1 MKHSEIRKLM
11 PDYLEGDLDLDK
23 RALVDAH
30 LDECA
35 ECAFDIDGMR
45 QTLSLLHTL
54 SDPQPPSD
62 LSRRIMQRIEAG
74 ETRRGWRE
82 RLEGL
87 FGPLLEPRILAPIS
101 AGALVLGSILDIKLF
116 TKLLV
121 FVKPYNITFYGVLT
135 SAILISLLSTL
146 TPYLLK
152 IVVDDYLLLKNY
164 EGMQTIIMIM
174 MIVLFLEVIFMYL
187 FTYYAN
193 WLGQKVIKN
202 LRVDV
207 FQKILKFKM
216 SFFDKNAVGRLV
228 TRTVNDI
235 ETIASI
241 FSQGLFMI
249 IADILKMIT
258 VLSVMTIINFE
269 LTLVVVSIFPFLIYA
284 TRVFQ
289 KSMKVAFEKVR
300 REVANLNS
308 FVQER
313 ISGVKIV
320 QIFNREQL
328 EINNF
333 IDINIKHRDAW
344 LRTVWINS
352 IFFPLAEISTS
363 ICIGLLVWYGGFNNL
378 NGENI
383 SLGTLFLFISMSGLL
398 FRPLR
403 QIADRFNTLQMGM
416 VSTER
421 IFKILEDD
429 LEIKDNGRIDNTS
442 FDGLIEFKNVK
453 FSYVKNQIVID
464 DISFKI
470 QPGETLAI
478 VGPTGSGKSTI
489 INLITK
495 FYEIDSG
502 SIYLDGNNI
511 DKFKLDNIRNKVG
524 VILQDVFMFADTIFN
539 NITLFN
545 KDISIE
551 DVERSAKDLEIHD
564 FILSL
569 PGGYDFNVSERGGT
583 LSSGQRQLLAFL
595 RVLVNNPDILIL
607 DEATSSIDSYSEDL
621 IKKATKTITKDK
633 TSIIIAHRLSTVESA
648 DKIYLYGKW

>member
-1 MKHSEIRKLM
+1 
-11 PDYLEGDLDLDK
+11 LEKVKGN
-23 RALVDAH
+23 
-30 LDECA
+30 
-35 ECAFDIDGMR
+35 
-45 QTLSLLHTL
+45 
-54 SDPQPPSD
+54 
-62 LSRRIMQRIEAG
+62 
-74 ETRRGWRE
+74 
-82 RLEGL
+82 
-87 FGPLLEPRILAPIS
+87 
-101 AGALVLGSILDIKLF
+101 ILDIKLF

-333 IDINIKHRDAW
+333 NDINIKHRDAW

-429 LEIKDNGRIDNTS
+429 SEIKDNGSIDHTS

-470 QPGETLAI
+470 HPGETLAI

-511 DKFKLDNIRNKVG
+511 DEFKLDNIRNNVG

-551 DVERSAKDLEIHD
+551 DVKRSAKDLEIHD

-648 DKIYLYGKW
+648 DKIIYMENGKILEFGNHKELLNIDNGKFKKLYREQFIENELV

>member
-1 MKHSEIRKLM
+1 MEKVK
-11 PDYLEGDLDLDK
+11 GN
-23 RALVDAH
+23 
-30 LDECA
+30 
-35 ECAFDIDGMR
+35 
-45 QTLSLLHTL
+45 
-54 SDPQPPSD
+54 
-62 LSRRIMQRIEAG
+62 
-74 ETRRGWRE
+74 
-82 RLEGL
+82 
-87 FGPLLEPRILAPIS
+87 
-101 AGALVLGSILDIKLF
+101 ILDIKLF

-333 IDINIKHRDAW
+333 NDINIKHRDAW

-352 IFFPLAEISTS
+352 IFFPIAEISTS

-429 LEIKDNGRIDNTS
+429 SEIKDNGSIDHTS

-470 QPGETLAI
+470 HPGETLAI

-511 DKFKLDNIRNKVG
+511 DEFKLDNIRNNVG

-648 DKIYLYGKW
+648 DKIIYMENGKILEFGNHKELLNIDNGKFKKLYREQFIENELV

>member
-1 MKHSEIRKLM
+1 MEKVKGKI
-11 PDYLEGDLDLDK
+11 
-23 RALVDAH
+23 
-30 LDECA
+30 
-35 ECAFDIDGMR
+35 FD
-45 QTLSLLHTL
+45 
-54 SDPQPPSD
+54 
-62 LSRRIMQRIEAG
+62 
-74 ETRRGWRE
+74 
-82 RLEGL
+82 
-87 FGPLLEPRILAPIS
+87 
-101 AGALVLGSILDIKLF
+101 VKLF

-152 IVVDDYLLLKNY
+152 VVVDDYLLLKNY
-164 EGMQTIIMIM
+164 EGMQSIIQIMIA
-174 MIVLFLEVIFMYL
+174 VLFLEVVFMFL

-202 LRVDV
+202 LRVKV
-207 FQKILKFKM
+207 FDKILKFKM

-249 IADILKMIT
+249 IADILKMVT
-258 VLSVMTIINFE
+258 VLTVMTIINLE
-269 LTLVVVSIFPFLIYA
+269 LTIVVVSIFPILIYA
-284 TRVFQ
+284 TRIFQ
-289 KSMKVAFEKVR
+289 KSMKVAFESVR
-300 REVANLNS
+300 KEVANLNS

-320 QIFNREQL
+320 QIFNREHL
-328 EINNF
+328 EIKNF
-333 IDINIKHRDAW
+333 EEINIKHRDSW

-352 IFFPLAEISTS
+352 IFFPIAEISTS
-363 ICIGLLVWYGGFNNL
+363 ICIGLLVWWGGFNNL
-378 NGENI
+378 NGETI

-429 LEIKDNGRIDNTS
+429 LEITDNGNIEKSS
-442 FDGLIEFKNVK
+442 FDGLIEFENVS
-453 FSYVKNQIVID
+453 FSYIKNQLVID
-464 DISFKI
+464 DISFI
-470 QPGETLAI
+470 INPGETTAI
-478 VGPTGSGKSTI
+478 VGPTGSGKTTI
-489 INLITK
+489 TNLITK

-502 SIYLDGNNI
+502 TILIDRKNI
-511 DKFKLDNIRNKVG
+511 NEYKLESLRKKIG
-524 VILQDVFMFADTIFN
+524 VILQDVFLFADTIYN

-545 KDISIE
+545 NEISIK
-551 DVERSAKDLEIHD
+551 DVEKAAKDLEIHD
-564 FILSL
+564 FIMSL
-569 PGGYDFNVSERGGT
+569 PGGYDFNVSERGST
-583 LSSGQRQLLAFL
+583 LSAGQKQLIAFL

-621 IKKATKTITKDK
+621 IKNATNKITKGK

-648 DKIYLYGKW
+648 DKIIYMENGKILEYGNHKELLNIPKGKFKRLYEEQFMETELV

>member
-1 MKHSEIRKLM
+1 MEKIK
-11 PDYLEGDLDLDK
+11 GK
-23 RALVDAH
+23 I
-30 LDECA
+30 
-35 ECAFDIDGMR
+35 FD
-45 QTLSLLHTL
+45 
-54 SDPQPPSD
+54 
-62 LSRRIMQRIEAG
+62 
-74 ETRRGWRE
+74 
-82 RLEGL
+82 
-87 FGPLLEPRILAPIS
+87 
-101 AGALVLGSILDIKLF
+101 VKLF

-152 IVVDDYLLLKNY
+152 VVVDDYLLLKNY
-164 EGMQTIIMIM
+164 DGMQSIILIMIA
-174 MIVLFLEVIFMYL
+174 VLFLEVLFMFL

-202 LRVDV
+202 LRVKV
-207 FQKILKFKM
+207 FNKILRFKM

-249 IADILKMIT
+249 IADVLKMVT
-258 VLSVMTIINFE
+258 VLTVMTIINLE
-269 LTLVVVSIFPFLIYA
+269 LTIVVISIFPILIYA
-284 TRVFQ
+284 TRIFQ
-289 KSMKVAFEKVR
+289 KSMKVAFESVR
-300 REVANLNS
+300 KEVANLNS

-320 QIFNREQL
+320 QIFNREHL
-328 EINNF
+328 EIKNF
-333 IDINIKHRDAW
+333 NDINIKHRDAW

-352 IFFPLAEISTS
+352 IFFPIAEISTS
-363 ICIGLLVWYGGFNNL
+363 ICIGLLVWWGGFNNL
-378 NGENI
+378 NGESI

-429 LEIKDNGRIDNTS
+429 SEINDNGDIKQAS
-442 FDGLIEFKNVK
+442 FDGLIEFKNVS
-453 FSYVKNQIVID
+453 FSYVENQLVID
-464 DISFKI
+464 DISFTI
-470 QPGETLAI
+470 NPGETTAI
-478 VGPTGSGKSTI
+478 VGPTGSGKTTI
-489 INLITK
+489 TNLITK
-495 FYEIDSG
+495 FYEIDLG
-502 SIYLDGNNI
+502 SILIDGKNI
-511 DKFKLDNIRNKVG
+511 NEFKLENLREKIG
-524 VILQDVFMFADTIFN
+524 VILQDVFLFADTIYN

-545 KDISIE
+545 NKISIK
-551 DVERSAKDLEIHD
+551 DVEKSAKDLDIHD
-564 FILSL
+564 FIMSL
-569 PGGYDFNVSERGGT
+569 PGGYDFNVSERGST
-583 LSSGQRQLLAFL
+583 LSAGQKQLIAFL

-621 IKKATKTITKDK
+621 IKNATKKITKGK

-648 DKIYLYGKW
+648 DKIIYMENGKILEYGNHKELLNIPNGKFKKLYEEQFIESELV

>member
-1 MKHSEIRKLM
+1 MEKVK
-11 PDYLEGDLDLDK
+11 GN
-23 RALVDAH
+23 
-30 LDECA
+30 
-35 ECAFDIDGMR
+35 
-45 QTLSLLHTL
+45 
-54 SDPQPPSD
+54 
-62 LSRRIMQRIEAG
+62 
-74 ETRRGWRE
+74 
-82 RLEGL
+82 
-87 FGPLLEPRILAPIS
+87 
-101 AGALVLGSILDIKLF
+101 ILDIKLF

-164 EGMQTIIMIM
+164 EGMRSIIMIM
-174 MIVLFLEVIFMYL
+174 MVVLFLEVVFMYL

-249 IADILKMIT
+249 IADILKMVT
-258 VLSVMTIINFE
+258 VLTVMIIINLE

-333 IDINIKHRDAW
+333 NDINIKHRDAW

-363 ICIGLLVWYGGFNNL
+363 ICIGLLVWY
-378 NGENI
+378 
-383 SLGTLFLFISMSGLL
+383 
-398 FRPLR
+398 
-403 QIADRFNTLQMGM
+403 
-416 VSTER
+416 
-421 IFKILEDD
+421 
-429 LEIKDNGRIDNTS
+429 
-442 FDGLIEFKNVK
+442 
-453 FSYVKNQIVID
+453 
-464 DISFKI
+464 
-470 QPGETLAI
+470 
-478 VGPTGSGKSTI
+478 
-489 INLITK
+489 
-495 FYEIDSG
+495 
-502 SIYLDGNNI
+502 
-511 DKFKLDNIRNKVG
+511 
-524 VILQDVFMFADTIFN
+524 
-539 NITLFN
+539 
-545 KDISIE
+545 
-551 DVERSAKDLEIHD
+551 
-564 FILSL
+564 LSL
-569 PGGYDFNVSERGGT
+569 IHISEPTR
-583 LSSGQRQLLAFL
+583 
-595 RVLVNNPDILIL
+595 P
-607 DEATSSIDSYSEDL
+607 Y
-621 IKKATKTITKDK
+621 
-633 TSIIIAHRLSTVESA
+633 
-648 DKIYLYGKW
+648 

>member
-1 MKHSEIRKLM
+1 MEKVK
-11 PDYLEGDLDLDK
+11 GN
-23 RALVDAH
+23 
-30 LDECA
+30 
-35 ECAFDIDGMR
+35 
-45 QTLSLLHTL
+45 
-54 SDPQPPSD
+54 
-62 LSRRIMQRIEAG
+62 
-74 ETRRGWRE
+74 
-82 RLEGL
+82 
-87 FGPLLEPRILAPIS
+87 
-101 AGALVLGSILDIKLF
+101 ILDIKLF

-333 IDINIKHRDAW
+333 NDINIKHRDAW

-429 LEIKDNGRIDNTS
+429 SEIKDNGSIDHTS

-453 FSYVKNQIVID
+453 FSYVKNQRVID

-470 QPGETLAI
+470 HPGETLAI

-511 DKFKLDNIRNKVG
+511 DEFKLDNIRNNVG

-648 DKIYLYGKW
+648 DKIIYMENGKILEFGNHKELLNIDNGKFKKLYREQFIENELV

>member
-1 MKHSEIRKLM
+1 MEKVK
-11 PDYLEGDLDLDK
+11 GN
-23 RALVDAH
+23 
-30 LDECA
+30 
-35 ECAFDIDGMR
+35 
-45 QTLSLLHTL
+45 
-54 SDPQPPSD
+54 
-62 LSRRIMQRIEAG
+62 
-74 ETRRGWRE
+74 
-82 RLEGL
+82 
-87 FGPLLEPRILAPIS
+87 
-101 AGALVLGSILDIKLF
+101 ILDIKLF

-164 EGMQTIIMIM
+164 EGMRSIIMIM
-174 MIVLFLEVIFMYL
+174 MVVLFLEVVFMYL

-249 IADILKMIT
+249 IADILKMVT
-258 VLSVMTIINFE
+258 VLTVMTIINLE
-269 LTLVVVSIFPFLIYA
+269 LTIVVISIFPVLIYA
-284 TRVFQ
+284 TRIFQ
-289 KSMKVAFEKVR
+289 KSMKVAFESVR
-300 REVANLNS
+300 KEVANLNS

-320 QIFNREQL
+320 QIFNRENL
-328 EINNF
+328 EIKNF
-333 IDINIKHRDAW
+333 NDINIKHRDAW

-352 IFFPLAEISTS
+352 IFFPIAEISTS
-363 ICIGLLVWYGGFNNL
+363 ICIGLLVWWGGFNNL

-429 LEIKDNGRIDNTS
+429 LEITDNGNIEQS
-442 FDGLIEFKNVK
+442 KFDGLIEFKNVS
-453 FSYVKNQIVID
+453 FSYIKNQLVID
-464 DISFKI
+464 DISFI
-470 QPGETLAI
+470 INPGETTAI
-478 VGPTGSGKSTI
+478 VGPTGSGKTTI
-489 INLITK
+489 TNLITK
-495 FYEIDSG
+495 FYEIDLG
-502 SIYLDGNNI
+502 TILIDGEDIN
-511 DKFKLDNIRNKVG
+511 KFKLENLRKKIG
-524 VILQDVFMFADTIFN
+524 VILQDVFLFADTIYN

-545 KDISIE
+545 AKISIK
-551 DVERSAKDLEIHD
+551 DVEKAAKDLEIHD
-564 FILSL
+564 FIMSL

-583 LSSGQRQLLAFL
+583 LSAGQKQLIAFL

-621 IKKATKTITKDK
+621 IKNATNKITKGK
-633 TSIIIAHRLSTVESA
+633 TSIIIAHRLSTVENA
-648 DKIYLYGKW
+648 DKIIYMENGKILEYGNHKELLNITNGKFKKLYEEQFIENELV

>member
-1 MKHSEIRKLM
+1 
-11 PDYLEGDLDLDK
+11 LEKVKGN
-23 RALVDAH
+23 
-30 LDECA
+30 
-35 ECAFDIDGMR
+35 
-45 QTLSLLHTL
+45 
-54 SDPQPPSD
+54 
-62 LSRRIMQRIEAG
+62 
-74 ETRRGWRE
+74 
-82 RLEGL
+82 
-87 FGPLLEPRILAPIS
+87 
-101 AGALVLGSILDIKLF
+101 ILDIKLF

-333 IDINIKHRDAW
+333 NDINIKHRDAW

-429 LEIKDNGRIDNTS
+429 SEIKDNGSIDHTS

-470 QPGETLAI
+470 HPGETLAI

-511 DKFKLDNIRNKVG
+511 DEFKLDNIRNNVG

-545 KDISIE
+545 TDISIE

-648 DKIYLYGKW
+648 DKIIYMENGKILEFGNHKELLNIDNGKFKKLYREQFIENELV

>member
-1 MKHSEIRKLM
+1 MEKVKGKI
-11 PDYLEGDLDLDK
+11 
-23 RALVDAH
+23 
-30 LDECA
+30 
-35 ECAFDIDGMR
+35 F
-45 QTLSLLHTL
+45 
-54 SDPQPPSD
+54 
-62 LSRRIMQRIEAG
+62 
-74 ETRRGWRE
+74 
-82 RLEGL
+82 
-87 FGPLLEPRILAPIS
+87 
-101 AGALVLGSILDIKLF
+101 DIKLF
-116 TKLLV
+116 SKLLV
-121 FVKPYNITFYGVLT
+121 FVKPYNNTFYGVMFT
-135 SAILISLLSTL
+135 AILISLLSTL

-152 IVVDDYLLLKNY
+152 VVVDDYILVKNY
-164 EGMQTIIMIM
+164 EGMQSIILLM
-174 MIVLFLEVIFMYL
+174 MLVLLFEVIFMYL

-193 WLGQKVIKN
+193 WLGQKVIKD
-202 LRVDV
+202 LRVNV
-207 FQKILKFKM
+207 FQKIVRFKM

-241 FSQGLFMI
+241 FSQGLFTI

-258 VLSVMTIINFE
+258 VLIVMTIISPE
-269 LTLVVVSIFPFLIYA
+269 LTLVVITIFPLLIFA

-289 KSMKVAFEKVR
+289 KTMKIAFEKVR

-320 QIFNREQL
+320 QIFNREKV
-328 EINNF
+328 EIDKFNQ
-333 IDINIKHRDAW
+333 INIKHRDAW

-352 IFFPLAEISTS
+352 IFFPIAEISTS

-421 IFKILEDD
+421 IFNILDD
-429 LEIKDNGRIDNTS
+429 DQQIKDKGELGDSS
-442 FDGLIEFKNVK
+442 FKGLIEFKNVN
-453 FSYVKNQIVID
+453 FSYVDNQQVLN

-470 QPGETLAI
+470 NPGESFAI
-478 VGPTGSGKSTI
+478 VGPTGSGKTTI
-489 INLITK
+489 TNLITK
-495 FYEIDSG
+495 FYEINTG
-502 SIYLDGNNI
+502 NILIDGKDI
-511 DKFKLDNIRNKVG
+511 DDYTLETVRNKIG
-524 VILQDVFMFADTIFN
+524 IILQDVFLFADTIFN

-545 KDISIE
+545 KDITLE
-551 DVERSAKDLEIHD
+551 DVENAAKELEIHD
-564 FILSL
+564 FISSL
-569 PGGYDFNVSERGGT
+569 PGGYNFNVSERGTT
-583 LSSGQRQLLAFL
+583 LSAGQKQLIAFL

-621 IKKATKTITKDK
+621 IKNATKKITKDK
-633 TSIIIAHRLSTVESA
+633 TSIIIAHRLSTIESA
-648 DKIYLYGKW
+648 NKIIYMENGKILESGNHKELLGITNGKFKKLYEEQFIDELV

>member
-1 MKHSEIRKLM
+1 MEKVK
-11 PDYLEGDLDLDK
+11 GN
-23 RALVDAH
+23 
-30 LDECA
+30 
-35 ECAFDIDGMR
+35 
-45 QTLSLLHTL
+45 
-54 SDPQPPSD
+54 
-62 LSRRIMQRIEAG
+62 
-74 ETRRGWRE
+74 
-82 RLEGL
+82 
-87 FGPLLEPRILAPIS
+87 
-101 AGALVLGSILDIKLF
+101 ILDIKLF

-313 ISGVKIV
+313 ISGIKIV

-333 IDINIKHRDAW
+333 NDINIKHRDAW

-378 NGENI
+378 NGESI

-429 LEIKDNGRIDNTS
+429 SEIKDNGKIDYTS
-442 FDGLIEFKNVK
+442 FSGLIEFKNVK

-470 QPGETLAI
+470 HPGETLAI

-511 DKFKLDNIRNKVG
+511 DEFKLDNIRNKVG

-648 DKIYLYGKW
+648 DKIIYMENGKILEFGNHKELLNIDNGKFKKLYREQFIENELV

>member
-1 MKHSEIRKLM
+1 MEKVKGKIF
-11 PDYLEGDLDLDK
+11 
-23 RALVDAH
+23 DAK
-30 LDECA
+30 
-35 ECAFDIDGMR
+35 M
-45 QTLSLLHTL
+45 
-54 SDPQPPSD
+54 
-62 LSRRIMQRIEAG
+62 
-74 ETRRGWRE
+74 
-82 RLEGL
+82 
-87 FGPLLEPRILAPIS
+87 
-101 AGALVLGSILDIKLF
+101 F

-121 FVKPYNITFYGVLT
+121 FVKPYNITFYGVMT

-152 IVVDDYLLLKNY
+152 VVVDDYLLLKNY
-164 EGMQTIIMIM
+164 DGMQSIILIMI
-174 MIVLFLEVIFMYL
+174 IVLFLEVVFMYL

-193 WLGQKVIKN
+193 WLGQMVIKN
-202 LRVDV
+202 LRVKV
-207 FQKILKFKM
+207 FEKILKFKM

-249 IADILKMIT
+249 IADILKMVT
-258 VLSVMTIINFE
+258 VLTVMTIINLE
-269 LTLVVVSIFPFLIYA
+269 LTLVVISIFPILIYA

-289 KSMKVAFEKVR
+289 KSMKVAFERVR

-328 EINNF
+328 EIKNF
-333 IDINIKHRDAW
+333 NDINTKHRDAW

-352 IFFPLAEISTS
+352 IFFPIAEISTS
-363 ICIGLLVWYGGFNNL
+363 ICIGLLVWWGGFNNL

-416 VSTER
+416 VSSER

-429 LEIKDNGRIDNTS
+429 SEINDNGIIEQSS
-442 FDGLIEFKNVK
+442 FNGLIEFKNVK
-453 FSYVKNQIVID
+453 FSYIENQLVIN

-470 QPGETLAI
+470 YPGETTAI
-478 VGPTGSGKSTI
+478 VGPTGSGKTTI
-489 INLITK
+489 TNLITK

-502 SIYLDGNNI
+502 SILIDGRDINE
-511 DKFKLDNIRNKVG
+511 FKLENIRKKIG
-524 VILQDVFMFADTIFN
+524 VILQAVFLFADTIFN

-545 KDISIE
+545 NEISIK
-551 DVERSAKDLEIHD
+551 DVERAAKDLEIHD

-569 PGGYDFNVSERGGT
+569 PGGYDFNVSERGST
-583 LSSGQRQLLAFL
+583 LSSGQKQLIAFL

-621 IKKATKTITKDK
+621 IKNATKKITMGK

-648 DKIYLYGKW
+648 DKIIYMENGRILEYGNHRELLNIPNGKFKKLYEEQFVENELV

>member
-1 MKHSEIRKLM
+1 
-11 PDYLEGDLDLDK
+11 LEKVKGK
-23 RALVDAH
+23 I
-30 LDECA
+30 
-35 ECAFDIDGMR
+35 FD
-45 QTLSLLHTL
+45 
-54 SDPQPPSD
+54 
-62 LSRRIMQRIEAG
+62 
-74 ETRRGWRE
+74 
-82 RLEGL
+82 
-87 FGPLLEPRILAPIS
+87 
-101 AGALVLGSILDIKLF
+101 VKLF

-121 FVKPYNITFYGVLT
+121 FVKPYNVTFYGVLT

-152 IVVDDYLLLKNY
+152 VVVDDYLLLKNY
-164 EGMQTIIMIM
+164 DGMQSIILIMIA
-174 MIVLFLEVIFMYL
+174 VLFLEVVFMFL

-202 LRVDV
+202 LRVKV
-207 FQKILKFKM
+207 FDKILKFKM

-249 IADILKMIT
+249 IADILKMVT
-258 VLSVMTIINFE
+258 VLTVMTIINLE
-269 LTLVVVSIFPFLIYA
+269 LTIVVISIFPVLIYA
-284 TRVFQ
+284 TRIFQ
-289 KSMKVAFEKVR
+289 KSMKVAFESVR
-300 REVANLNS
+300 KEVANLNS

-320 QIFNREQL
+320 QIFNRENL
-328 EINNF
+328 EIKNF
-333 IDINIKHRDAW
+333 NDINIKHRDAW

-352 IFFPLAEISTS
+352 IFFPIAEISTS
-363 ICIGLLVWYGGFNNL
+363 ICIGLLVWWGGFNNL

-429 LEIKDNGRIDNTS
+429 LEITDNGNIEQS
-442 FDGLIEFKNVK
+442 KFDGLIEFKNVS
-453 FSYVKNQIVID
+453 FSYIKNQLVID
-464 DISFKI
+464 DISFI
-470 QPGETLAI
+470 INPGETTAI
-478 VGPTGSGKSTI
+478 VGPTGSGKTTI
-489 INLITK
+489 TNLITK
-495 FYEIDSG
+495 FYEIDLG
-502 SIYLDGNNI
+502 TILIDGEDIN
-511 DKFKLDNIRNKVG
+511 KFKLENLRKKIG
-524 VILQDVFMFADTIFN
+524 VILQDVFLFADTIYN

-545 KDISIE
+545 AEISIK
-551 DVERSAKDLEIHD
+551 DVEKAAKDLEIHD
-564 FILSL
+564 FIMSL

-583 LSSGQRQLLAFL
+583 LSAGQKQLIAFL

-621 IKKATKTITKDK
+621 IKNATNKITKGK
-633 TSIIIAHRLSTVESA
+633 TSIIIAHRLSTVENA
-648 DKIYLYGKW
+648 DKIIYMENGKILEYGNHKELLNITNGKFKKLYEEQFIENELV

>member
-1 MKHSEIRKLM
+1 MEKVKGKI
-11 PDYLEGDLDLDK
+11 
-23 RALVDAH
+23 
-30 LDECA
+30 
-35 ECAFDIDGMR
+35 FD
-45 QTLSLLHTL
+45 
-54 SDPQPPSD
+54 
-62 LSRRIMQRIEAG
+62 
-74 ETRRGWRE
+74 
-82 RLEGL
+82 
-87 FGPLLEPRILAPIS
+87 
-101 AGALVLGSILDIKLF
+101 VKLF

-152 IVVDDYLLLKNY
+152 VVVDDYLLLKNY
-164 EGMQTIIMIM
+164 NGMQSIIQIMIA
-174 MIVLFLEVIFMYL
+174 VLFLEVVFMFL

-202 LRVDV
+202 LRVKV
-207 FQKILKFKM
+207 FDKILKFKM

-249 IADILKMIT
+249 IADILKMVT
-258 VLSVMTIINFE
+258 VLTVMTIINLE
-269 LTLVVVSIFPFLIYA
+269 LTIVVVSIFPILIYA
-284 TRVFQ
+284 TRIFQ
-289 KSMKVAFEKVR
+289 KSMKVAFESVR
-300 REVANLNS
+300 KEVANLNS

-320 QIFNREQL
+320 QIFNREHL
-328 EINNF
+328 EIKNF
-333 IDINIKHRDAW
+333 KEINIKHRDAW

-352 IFFPLAEISTS
+352 IFFPIAEISTS
-363 ICIGLLVWYGGFNNL
+363 ICIGLLVWWGGFNNL
-378 NGENI
+378 NGETI

-429 LEIKDNGRIDNTS
+429 LEITDNGNIEKSS
-442 FDGLIEFKNVK
+442 FDGLIEFENVS
-453 FSYVKNQIVID
+453 FSYIKNQLVID
-464 DISFKI
+464 DISFI
-470 QPGETLAI
+470 INPGETTAI
-478 VGPTGSGKSTI
+478 VGPTGSGKTTI
-489 INLITK
+489 TNLITK

-502 SIYLDGNNI
+502 TILIDRKNI
-511 DKFKLDNIRNKVG
+511 NEFKLESLRKKIG
-524 VILQDVFMFADTIFN
+524 VILQDVFLFADTIFN

-545 KDISIE
+545 NEISIK
-551 DVERSAKDLEIHD
+551 DVEKAAKDLEIHD
-564 FILSL
+564 FIMSL
-569 PGGYDFNVSERGGT
+569 PGGYDFNVSERGST
-583 LSSGQRQLLAFL
+583 LSAGQKQLIAFL

-621 IKKATKTITKDK
+621 IKNATNKITKGK

-648 DKIYLYGKW
+648 DKIIYMESGKILEYGNHKELLNIPKGKFKKLYEEQFMEDELV